1 MNPLKAELDL
11 LAARIR
17 RTVLY
22 SFYHLGFGHLGGS
35 LSISDALAVLYGG
48 IMKID
53 PAAPADE
60 NRDFLVYSKGHSGPG
75 LYAALAVKGYFP
87 MELLETMNMPGTTIP
102 SHCNRLLTPGVDMT
116 TGSLGQGVSLAMGM
130 AAGCKVQ
137 NRNNRVY
144 LITGDGECQEGQV
157 WEAAMFAA
165 QHKLD
170 NLTMLVDYNKKQLD
184 GYLDDICSLGNL
196 EDKFR
201 AFGWNVFNID
211 GHDTMAI
218 WRALSDC
225 RQVKEQPS
233 VILLNTIKAKDCS
246 FAEGV
251 LYNHHMTFTTEQ
263 LDEAMSV
270 LDKKINALEILVEKE
285 VHGHV

>member
-11 LAARIR
+11 LAANIR
-17 RTVLY
+17 KTVLY
-22 SFYHLGFGHLGGS
+22 SFHHLGFGHLGGS
-35 LSISDALAVLYGG
+35 LSICDALAVLYGG

-87 MELLETMNMPGTTIP
+87 MELLETMNMPGTSIP

-116 TGSLGQGVSLAMGM
+116 TGSLGQGVSLAIGM

-137 NRNNRVY
+137 GRNNRVY

-157 WEAAMFAA
+157 WEGAMFAA

-170 NLTMLVDYNKKQLD
+170 HLTMLVDYNKKQLD

-196 EDKFR
+196 EAKFK
-201 AFGWNVFNID
+201 AFGWNVCNID

-218 WRALSDC
+218 WNALTSC
-225 RQVKEQPS
+225 QEVKDQPS
-233 VILLNTIKAKDCS
+233 VILLNTTKAKDCS
-246 FAEGV
+246 FAENV
-251 LYNHHMTFTTEQ
+251 LYNHHMTFTMEQ
-263 LDEAMSV
+263 LDESMEI
-270 LDKKINALEILVEKE
+270 LDKKIKALEVLTEKGGE
-285 VHGHV
+285 C